1 MKKDDKI
8 YLQFECHF
16 SYYYSYHYR
25 HDFIIFLLHLQKR
38 QTTREDNLMP
48 PTPQTTTTTTRQLE
62 KVNSDKYLTNSG
74 CCSKS
79 YGFFFYKEANL
90 NVSTIIPLERS
101 YYNWSKT
108 WIRLFSLSHTT
119 ILPSLRF
126 AVDTGHLN
134 SPLPLP
140 SLPKFV

>member
-1 MKKDDKI
+1 MS
-8 YLQFECHF
+8 LQLLLQLLLQPRF
-16 SYYYSYHYR
+16 YNL
-25 HDFIIFLLHLQKR
+25 LLHSQKR
-38 QTTREDNLMP
+38 QTTREDNLTP
-48 PTPQTTTTTTRQLE
+48 PTRQQRQIPHEFRTLFE
-62 KVNSDKYLTNSG
+62 KLRFLFLD
-74 CCSKS
+74 
-79 YGFFFYKEANL
+79 KEANL

-119 ILPSLRF
+119 ILPSLRV

-140 SLPKFV
+140 SRPNFVTNLPLRSTT

>member
-1 MKKDDKI
+1 MS
-8 YLQFECHF
+8 LQLLLQLLLQPRF
-16 SYYYSYHYR
+16 YNL
-25 HDFIIFLLHLQKR
+25 LLHSEKR
-38 QTTREDNLMP
+38 QTAREDNLMP
-48 PTPQTTTTTTRQLE
+48 TTRQQRQIPHEFRMLFG
-62 KVNSDKYLTNSG
+62 KLRFLFLN
-74 CCSKS
+74 
-79 YGFFFYKEANL
+79 KEANL

-134 SPLPLP
+134 SPLSLP
-140 SLPKFV
+140 SLPNFVTNFPLSSNT

>member
-1 MKKDDKI
+1 MS
-8 YLQFECHF
+8 LQLLLQLLLQPRF
-16 SYYYSYHYR
+16 YNL
-25 HDFIIFLLHLQKR
+25 LLHSQKR

-48 PTPQTTTTTTRQLE
+48 PPG
-62 KVNSDKYLTNSG
+62 NSDKYLTNSG

-79 YGFFFYKEANL
+79 YGFFFYTEDNL
-90 NVSTIIPLERS
+90 NVSTIIPVERS

-140 SLPKFV
+140 SLPKFVKNFPLRSST

>member
-1 MKKDDKI
+1 MS
-8 YLQFECHF
+8 LQLLLQLLLQPRF
-16 SYYYSYHYR
+16 YNL
-25 HDFIIFLLHLQKR
+25 LLHSQKR

-48 PTPQTTTTTTRQLE
+48 PPPHPPTRQQRQIPHEFRMLFG
-62 KVNSDKYLTNSG
+62 KLRFLFLN
-74 CCSKS
+74 
-79 YGFFFYKEANL
+79 KEANL

>member
-1 MKKDDKI
+1 MS
-8 YLQFECHF
+8 LQLLLQLLLQPRF
-16 SYYYSYHYR
+16 YNL
-25 HDFIIFLLHLQKR
+25 LLHSQKR

-48 PTPQTTTTTTRQLE
+48 PTRQQRQIPHEFRTLFE
-62 KVNSDKYLTNSG
+62 KLRFLFLD
-74 CCSKS
+74 
-79 YGFFFYKEANL
+79 KEANL

-134 SPLPLP
+134 SPLSLP
-140 SLPKFV
+140 SLPNFVTNFPLSSNT

>member
-1 MKKDDKI
+1 MS
-8 YLQFECHF
+8 LQLLLQLLLQPRF
-16 SYYYSYHYR
+16 YNL
-25 HDFIIFLLHLQKR
+25 LLHSEKR
-38 QTTREDNLMP
+38 QTAREDNLMP
-48 PTPQTTTTTTRQLE
+48 TTRQQRQIPHEFRMLFG
-62 KVNSDKYLTNSG
+62 KLRFLFLN
-74 CCSKS
+74 
-79 YGFFFYKEANL
+79 KEANL

-134 SPLPLP
+134 SPLSLP
-140 SLPKFV
+140 SLPNFVTNFPLRSTT

>member
-1 MKKDDKI
+1 MS
-8 YLQFECHF
+8 LQLLLQLLLQPRF
-16 SYYYSYHYR
+16 YNL
-25 HDFIIFLLHLQKR
+25 LLHSQKR

-48 PTPQTTTTTTRQLE
+48 PTRQQRQIPHEFRTLFE
-62 KVNSDKYLTNSG
+62 KLRFLFLD
-74 CCSKS
+74 
-79 YGFFFYKEANL
+79 KEANL

-134 SPLPLP
+134 SPL
-140 SLPKFV
+140 SLPALPNFVTNFPLRSST

>member
-1 MKKDDKI
+1 MS
-8 YLQFECHF
+8 LQLLLKLLLQPRF
-16 SYYYSYHYR
+16 YNL
-25 HDFIIFLLHLQKR
+25 LLHSQKR

-48 PTPQTTTTTTRQLE
+48 PTRQQRQIPHEFRTLFE
-62 KVNSDKYLTNSG
+62 KLRFLFLD
-74 CCSKS
+74 
-79 YGFFFYKEANL
+79 KEANL

>member
-1 MKKDDKI
+1 MS
-8 YLQFECHF
+8 LQLLLQLLLQPRF
-16 SYYYSYHYR
+16 YNL
-25 HDFIIFLLHLQKR
+25 LLHSEKR
-38 QTTREDNLMP
+38 QTAREDNLMP
-48 PTPQTTTTTTRQLE
+48 TTRQQRQIPHEFRMLFG
-62 KVNSDKYLTNSG
+62 KLRFLFLN
-74 CCSKS
+74 
-79 YGFFFYKEANL
+79 KEASL

-134 SPLPLP
+134 SPLSLP
-140 SLPKFV
+140 SLPNFVTNFPLSSNT

>member
-1 MKKDDKI
+1 MS
-8 YLQFECHF
+8 LQLLLQLLLQPRF
-16 SYYYSYHYR
+16 YNL
-25 HDFIIFLLHLQKR
+25 LLHSQKR

-48 PTPQTTTTTTRQLE
+48 PTRQQRQIPHEFRTLFE
-62 KVNSDKYLTNSG
+62 KLRFLFLD
-74 CCSKS
+74 
-79 YGFFFYKEANL
+79 KEANL

-119 ILPSLRF
+119 ILPSLRV

-134 SPLPLP
+134 SPFPLP
-140 SLPKFV
+140 SHPNFVTNFPLRSST

>member
-1 MKKDDKI
+1 MS
-8 YLQFECHF
+8 LQLLLQLLLQPRF
-16 SYYYSYHYR
+16 YNL
-25 HDFIIFLLHLQKR
+25 LLHSEKR
-38 QTTREDNLMP
+38 QTAREDNLMP
-48 PTPQTTTTTTRQLE
+48 PTRQQRQIPHEFRMLFG
-62 KVNSDKYLTNSG
+62 KLRFLFLN
-74 CCSKS
+74 
-79 YGFFFYKEANL
+79 KEANL

-134 SPLPLP
+134 SPLSLP
-140 SLPKFV
+140 SLPNFVTNFPLRSST

>member
-1 MKKDDKI
+1 MSFQLL
-8 YLQFECHF
+8 LQPRF
-16 SYYYSYHYR
+16 YNL
-25 HDFIIFLLHLQKR
+25 LLHSQKM
-38 QTTREDNLMP
+38 QTTCENNLMP
-48 PTPQTTTTTTRQLE
+48 PRQLE

-134 SPLPLP
+134 SPL
-140 SLPKFV
+140 SLPAPPNFVTNLPLRSST

>member
-1 MKKDDKI
+1 MS
-8 YLQFECHF
+8 LQLLLQLLLQPRF
-16 SYYYSYHYR
+16 YNL
-25 HDFIIFLLHLQKR
+25 LLHSEKR

-48 PTPQTTTTTTRQLE
+48 PTRQQRQIPHEFRTLFE
-62 KVNSDKYLTNSG
+62 KLRFLFLD
-74 CCSKS
+74 
-79 YGFFFYKEANL
+79 KEANL

-134 SPLPLP
+134 SPLSLP
-140 SLPKFV
+140 SLPNFVTNFPLSSNT